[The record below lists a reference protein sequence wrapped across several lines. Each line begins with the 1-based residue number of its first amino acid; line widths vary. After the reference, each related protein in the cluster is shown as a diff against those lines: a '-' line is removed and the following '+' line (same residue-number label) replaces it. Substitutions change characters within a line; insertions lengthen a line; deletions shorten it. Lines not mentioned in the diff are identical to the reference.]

1 MRYITNLSE
10 LEVFYMATKRVVVIT
25 GGASGI
31 GREACL
37 KFAKEGDRVVVAD
50 FNEAGGLETVERIQS
65 AGGEAIFVKVD
76 VTKQAEVEALVEKAV
91 EVYGRID
98 VMFNN
103 AGIGGAG
110 PVLTQDMDLYH
121 RTINVNQHGVAY
133 GIMAAGNKMK
143 ELGIQGVIINTASV
157 FGFLASPGTFA
168 YHATKGA
175 VIMMSKSA
183 ALELSPHHIRVV
195 AVAPGA
201 VDTPIIQGFKD
212 KGMLDSMRAKV
223 IGGELTQPETVA
235 NTVYLISL
243 PDAEAINGSVVM
255 ADQGYASFK

>member
-1 MRYITNLSE
+1 MSE
-10 LEVFYMATKRVVVIT
+10 QRVAVIT

-31 GREACL
+31 GRQVSL
-37 KFAKEGDRVVVAD
+37 KFARKGDRVVVAD
-50 FNEAGGLETVERIQS
+50 YNEAAGQETVDMIKKE
-65 AGGEAIFVKVD
+65 GGEATFVQVD
-76 VTKQAEVEALVEKAV
+76 VSKQESVETLVDKAV
-91 EVYGRID
+91 ELYGRID
-98 VMFNN
+98 VMHNN

-110 PVLTQDMDLYH
+110 PVLEQNMDLYH

-133 GIMAAGNKMK
+133 GIIAAGRKMK
-143 ELGIQGVIINTASV
+143 ELGIKGVIINTASV

-183 ALELSPHHIRVV
+183 ALELAPYGIRVV

-201 VDTPIIQGFKD
+201 VDTPIIQGYKD
-212 KGMLDSMRAKV
+212 SGMLDSMRAKV
-223 IGGELTQPETVA
+223 MGGELTQPEVVA
-235 NTVYLISL
+235 DTVYLVSL
-243 PDAEAINGSVVM
+243 DEAAAITGSVVM

>member
-1 MRYITNLSE
+1 MSE
-10 LEVFYMATKRVVVIT
+10 QRVAVIT

-31 GREACL
+31 GRQVSL
-37 KFAKEGDRVVVAD
+37 KFARKGDRVVVAD
-50 FNEAGGLETVERIQS
+50 YNEAAGQETVELIKKE
-65 AGGEAIFVKVD
+65 GGEATFVQVD
-76 VTKQAEVEALVEKAV
+76 VSKQESVEALVDKAV
-91 EVYGRID
+91 EFYGRID
-98 VMFNN
+98 VMHNN

-110 PVLTQDMDLYH
+110 PVLEQNMDLYH

-133 GIMAAGNKMK
+133 GIIAAGRKMK
-143 ELGIQGVIINTASV
+143 ELGIKGVIINTASV

-183 ALELSPHHIRVV
+183 ALELAPYGIRVV

-201 VDTPIIQGFKD
+201 VDTPIIQGYKD
-212 KGMLDSMRAKV
+212 SGMLDSMRAKV
-223 IGGELTQPETVA
+223 MGGELTQPEVVA
-235 NTVYLISL
+235 DTVYLVSL
-243 PDAEAINGSVVM
+243 DEAAAITGSVVM

>member
-1 MRYITNLSE
+1 MT
-10 LEVFYMATKRVVVIT
+10 TTQRVAVIT

-31 GREACL
+31 GRQTCL
-37 KFAKEGDRVVVAD
+37 KFARKGDRVVVAD
-50 FNEAGGLETVERIQS
+50 FNEAAGMETVEHIKKE
-65 AGGEAIFVKVD
+65 GGEAIFVKVD
-76 VTKQAEVEALVEKAV
+76 VSSQESVQALVDEAV
-91 EVYGRID
+91 AKFGRID

-110 PVLTQDMDLYH
+110 PVLTQNMDLYH
-121 RTINVNQHGVAY
+121 KTIGVNQHGVAY

-143 ELGIQGVIINTASV
+143 ELGIKGVIINTASV

-183 ALELSPHHIRVV
+183 ALELAPHGIRVI
-195 AVAPGA
+195 AIAPGA

-212 KGMLDSMRAKV
+212 NGMLESMKAKV
-223 IGGELTQPETVA
+223 MGGELTKPETVA
-235 NTVYLISL
+235 NSVYLLSL
-243 PDAEAINGSVVM
+243 EEADAINGSVVM
-255 ADQGYASFK
+255 VDQGYASFK

>member
-1 MRYITNLSE
+1 MT
-10 LEVFYMATKRVVVIT
+10 TTTRVAVIT

-31 GREACL
+31 GREASL
-37 KFAKEGDRVVVAD
+37 LFARKGDRVVVAD
-50 FNEAGGLETVERIQS
+50 YNEAGGRETVERIKQE
-65 AGGEAIFVKVD
+65 GGEALFVQVD
-76 VTKQAEVEALVEKAV
+76 VSKQESVEALVEQAAAA
-91 EVYGRID
+91 YGRID

-110 PVLTQDMDLYH
+110 PVLDQNMDLYH

-133 GIMAAGNKMK
+133 GIIAAGRKMK
-143 ELGIQGVIINTASV
+143 ELGINGVIINTTSV

-183 ALELSPHHIRVV
+183 ALELAPYGIRVV
-195 AVAPGA
+195 AIAPGA
-201 VDTPIIQGFKD
+201 VDTPIIQGYKD
-212 KGMLDSMRAKV
+212 AGMLDSMRAKV
-223 IGGELTQPETVA
+223 MGGELTKPEAVA
-235 NTVYLISL
+235 KTVYLVSL
-243 PDAEAINGSVVM
+243 EEAEAITGSVVM

>member
-1 MRYITNLSE
+1 MTTS
-10 LEVFYMATKRVVVIT
+10 KRVAVIT

-31 GREACL
+31 GRETSL
-37 KFAKEGDRVVVAD
+37 HFARKGDRVVVAD
-50 FNEAGGLETVERIQS
+50 FNEAGGLETVEQIVKE
-65 AGGEAIFVKVD
+65 GGEAIFVKVD
-76 VTKQAEVEALVEKAV
+76 VSKQEEVDALVDKAV
-91 EVYGRID
+91 EAYGRID

-110 PVLTQDMDLYH
+110 PVLDQNMDLYH
-121 RTINVNQHGVAY
+121 RTIAINQHGVAY
-133 GIMAAGNKMK
+133 GIMAAGRKMR
-143 ELGIQGVIINTASV
+143 ELGIKGIIINTASV

-183 ALELSPHHIRVV
+183 ALDLSPHGIRVV

-201 VDTPIIQGFKD
+201 VDTPIIQGYKD
-212 KGMLDSMRAKV
+212 NGMLDSMRAKV
-223 IGGELTQPETVA
+223 MGGELTKPEA
-235 NTVYLISL
+235 LAKTVYLISL
-243 PDAEAINGSVVM
+243 DEAEAINGSVVM

>member
-1 MRYITNLSE
+1 MSE
-10 LEVFYMATKRVVVIT
+10 QRVAVIT

-31 GREACL
+31 GRQVSL
-37 KFAKEGDRVVVAD
+37 KFARKGDRVVVAD
-50 FNEAGGLETVERIQS
+50 YNEAAGQETVDMIKKE
-65 AGGEAIFVKVD
+65 GGEATFVQVD
-76 VTKQAEVEALVEKAV
+76 VSKQESVEALVDKAI
-91 EVYGRID
+91 ELYGRID
-98 VMFNN
+98 VMHNN

-110 PVLTQDMDLYH
+110 PVLEQNMDLYH

-133 GIMAAGNKMK
+133 GIIAAGRKMK
-143 ELGIQGVIINTASV
+143 ELGIKGVIINTASV

-183 ALELSPHHIRVV
+183 ALELAPYGIRVV

-201 VDTPIIQGFKD
+201 VDTPIIQGYKD
-212 KGMLDSMRAKV
+212 SGMLDSMRAKV
-223 IGGELTQPETVA
+223 MGGELTQPEVVA
-235 NTVYLISL
+235 DTVYLVSL
-243 PDAEAINGSVVM
+243 DEAAAITGSVVM

>member
-1 MRYITNLSE
+1 MSE
-10 LEVFYMATKRVVVIT
+10 QRVAVIT

-31 GREACL
+31 GRQVSL
-37 KFAKEGDRVVVAD
+37 KFARKGDRVVVAD
-50 FNEAGGLETVERIQS
+50 FNETAGQETVEMIK
-65 AGGEAIFVKVD
+65 AEGGEASFVQVD
-76 VTKQAEVEALVEKAV
+76 VSKQESVEALVDKAV
-91 EVYGRID
+91 ELYGRID
-98 VMFNN
+98 VMHNN

-110 PVLTQDMDLYH
+110 PVLEQNMDLYH

-133 GIMAAGNKMK
+133 GIIAAGRKMK
-143 ELGIQGVIINTASV
+143 ELGIKGVIINTASV

-183 ALELSPHHIRVV
+183 ALELAPYGIRVV

-201 VDTPIIQGFKD
+201 VDTPIIQGYKD
-212 KGMLDSMRAKV
+212 SGMLDSMRAKV
-223 IGGELTQPETVA
+223 MGGELTQPEVVA
-235 NTVYLISL
+235 DTVYLVSL
-243 PDAEAINGSVVM
+243 DEAAAITGSVVM

>member
-1 MRYITNLSE
+1 
-10 LEVFYMATKRVVVIT
+10 MATQRVAVIT

-31 GREACL
+31 GRQACL
-37 KFAKEGDRVVVAD
+37 TFARKGDRVVVAD
-50 FNEAGGLETVERIQS
+50 YNEAGGAETAEMIKQ
-65 AGGEAIFVKVD
+65 AGGEALFVQVD
-76 VTKQAEVEALVEKAV
+76 VSKQESVEALVQQAV
-91 EVYGRID
+91 AAYGRID

-110 PVLTQDMDLYH
+110 PVLEQNMDLYH

-133 GIMAAGNKMK
+133 GIIAAGKAMK
-143 ELGIQGVIINTASV
+143 ELGIRGVIINTASV

-183 ALELSPHHIRVV
+183 ALELAPYGIRVV

-212 KGMLDSMRAKV
+212 KGMLESMKQKV
-223 IGGELTQPETVA
+223 MGGELTRPETVA
-235 NTVYLISL
+235 NTVYLISM
-243 PDAEAINGSVVM
+243 DEAEAINGSVVM

>member
-1 MRYITNLSE
+1 MSE
-10 LEVFYMATKRVVVIT
+10 QRVAVIT

-31 GREACL
+31 GRQVSL
-37 KFAKEGDRVVVAD
+37 KFARKGDRVVVAD
-50 FNEAGGLETVERIQS
+50 FNETAGQETVDMIKKE
-65 AGGEAIFVKVD
+65 GGEATFLQVD
-76 VTKQAEVEALVEKAV
+76 VSKQESVEALVDKAV
-91 EVYGRID
+91 ELYGRID
-98 VMFNN
+98 VMHNN

-110 PVLTQDMDLYH
+110 PVLEQNMDLYH

-133 GIMAAGNKMK
+133 GIIAAGRKMK

-183 ALELSPHHIRVV
+183 ALELAPYGIRVV

-201 VDTPIIQGFKD
+201 VDTPIIQGYKD
-212 KGMLDSMRAKV
+212 SGMLDSMRAKV
-223 IGGELTQPETVA
+223 MGGELTQPEVVA
-235 NTVYLISL
+235 DTVYLVSL
-243 PDAEAINGSVVM
+243 DEAAAITGSVVM

>member
-1 MRYITNLSE
+1 MSE
-10 LEVFYMATKRVVVIT
+10 QRVAVIT

-31 GREACL
+31 GRQVSL
-37 KFAKEGDRVVVAD
+37 KFARKGDRVVVAD
-50 FNEAGGLETVERIQS
+50 FNETAGKETVDLIKAE
-65 AGGEAIFVKVD
+65 GGEASFVQVD
-76 VTKQAEVEALVEKAV
+76 VSKQESVEALVDKAV
-91 EVYGRID
+91 ELYGRID
-98 VMFNN
+98 VMHNN

-110 PVLTQDMDLYH
+110 PVLEQNMDLYH

-133 GIMAAGNKMK
+133 GIIAAGRRMK
-143 ELGIQGVIINTASV
+143 ELGIKGVIINTASV

-183 ALELSPHHIRVV
+183 ALELAPYGIRVV

-201 VDTPIIQGFKD
+201 VDTPIIQGYKD
-212 KGMLDSMRAKV
+212 SGLLDSMRAKV
-223 IGGELTQPETVA
+223 MGGELTQPEVVA
-235 NTVYLISL
+235 DTVYLVSL
-243 PDAEAINGSVVM
+243 DEAAAITGSVVM

>member
-1 MRYITNLSE
+1 MSE
-10 LEVFYMATKRVVVIT
+10 QRVAVIT

-31 GREACL
+31 GRQVSL
-37 KFAKEGDRVVVAD
+37 KFARKGDRVVVAD
-50 FNEAGGLETVERIQS
+50 YNEAAGQETVDMIKKE
-65 AGGEAIFVKVD
+65 GGEATFVQVD
-76 VTKQAEVEALVEKAV
+76 VSKQESVEALVDKAV
-91 EVYGRID
+91 ELYGRID
-98 VMFNN
+98 VMHNN

-110 PVLTQDMDLYH
+110 PVLEQNMDLYH

-133 GIMAAGNKMK
+133 GIIAAGRKMK
-143 ELGIQGVIINTASV
+143 ELGIKGVIINTASV

-183 ALELSPHHIRVV
+183 ALELAPYGIRVV

-201 VDTPIIQGFKD
+201 VDTPIIQGYKD
-212 KGMLDSMRAKV
+212 SGMLDSMRAKV
-223 IGGELTQPETVA
+223 MGGELTRPEVVA
-235 NTVYLISL
+235 DTVYLVSL
-243 PDAEAINGSVVM
+243 DEAAAITGSVVM

>member
-1 MRYITNLSE
+1 MSE
-10 LEVFYMATKRVVVIT
+10 QRVAVIT

-31 GREACL
+31 GRQVSL
-37 KFAKEGDRVVVAD
+37 KFARKGDRVVVAD
-50 FNEAGGLETVERIQS
+50 FNESAGQETVDMIKAE
-65 AGGEAIFVKVD
+65 GGEASFVQVD
-76 VTKQAEVEALVEKAV
+76 VSKQESVEALVDKAV
-91 EVYGRID
+91 ELYGRID
-98 VMFNN
+98 VMHNN

-110 PVLTQDMDLYH
+110 PVLEQNMDLYH

-133 GIMAAGNKMK
+133 GIIAAGRKMK
-143 ELGIQGVIINTASV
+143 ELGIKGVIINTASV

-183 ALELSPHHIRVV
+183 ALELAPYGIRVV

-201 VDTPIIQGFKD
+201 VDTPIIQGYKD
-212 KGMLDSMRAKV
+212 SGMLDSMRAKV
-223 IGGELTQPETVA
+223 MGGELTQPEVVA
-235 NTVYLISL
+235 DTVYLVSL
-243 PDAEAINGSVVM
+243 DEAAAITGSVVM

>member
-1 MRYITNLSE
+1 MSE
-10 LEVFYMATKRVVVIT
+10 QRVAVIT

-31 GREACL
+31 GRQVSL
-37 KFAKEGDRVVVAD
+37 KFARKGDRVVVAD
-50 FNEAGGLETVERIQS
+50 FNETAGQETVDLIKAE
-65 AGGEAIFVKVD
+65 GGEASFVQVD
-76 VTKQAEVEALVEKAV
+76 VSKQESVEALVDKAV
-91 EVYGRID
+91 ELYGRID
-98 VMFNN
+98 VMHNN

-110 PVLTQDMDLYH
+110 PVLEQNMDLYH

-133 GIMAAGNKMK
+133 GIIAAGRKMK
-143 ELGIQGVIINTASV
+143 ELGIKGVIINTASV

-183 ALELSPHHIRVV
+183 ALELAPYGIRVV

-201 VDTPIIQGFKD
+201 VDTPIIQGYKD
-212 KGMLDSMRAKV
+212 SGLLDSMRAKV
-223 IGGELTQPETVA
+223 MGGELTQPEVVA
-235 NTVYLISL
+235 DTVYLVSL
-243 PDAEAINGSVVM
+243 DEAAAITGSVVM

>member
-1 MRYITNLSE
+1 MSE
-10 LEVFYMATKRVVVIT
+10 QRVAVIT

-31 GREACL
+31 GRQVSL
-37 KFAKEGDRVVVAD
+37 KFARKGDRVVVAD
-50 FNEAGGLETVERIQS
+50 YNEAAGQETVELIKKE
-65 AGGEAIFVKVD
+65 GGEATFVQVD
-76 VTKQAEVEALVEKAV
+76 VSKQESVEALVDKAV
-91 EVYGRID
+91 ELYGRID
-98 VMFNN
+98 VMHNN

-110 PVLTQDMDLYH
+110 PVLEQNMDLYQ

-133 GIMAAGNKMK
+133 GIIAAGRKMK
-143 ELGIQGVIINTASV
+143 ELGIKGVIINTASV

-183 ALELSPHHIRVV
+183 ALELAPYGIRVV

-201 VDTPIIQGFKD
+201 VDTPIIQGYKD
-212 KGMLDSMRAKV
+212 SGMLDSMRAKV
-223 IGGELTQPETVA
+223 MGGELTQPEVVA
-235 NTVYLISL
+235 DTVYLVSL
-243 PDAEAINGSVVM
+243 DEAAAITGSVVM

>member
-1 MRYITNLSE
+1 MS
-10 LEVFYMATKRVVVIT
+10 MKRVAVIT

-31 GREACL
+31 GRETCI
-37 KFAKEGDRVVVAD
+37 KFAKEGDQVIVAD
-50 FNEAGGLETVERIQS
+50 FNEKGGQETVELIRS
-65 AGGEAIFVKVD
+65 TGGEAEFVKVD
-76 VTKQAEVEALVEKAV
+76 VTKLEEVEALVEKAV
-91 EVYGRID
+91 GFYGRID
-98 VMFNN
+98 IMFNN

-133 GIMAAGNKMK
+133 GIIAAGNKMK
-143 ELGIQGVIINTASV
+143 ALGIQGVIINTASV

-183 ALELSPHHIRVV
+183 ALELSPYGIRVV

-212 KGMLDSMRAKV
+212 RGMLDSMRAKV
-223 IGGELTQPETVA
+223 IGGELTKPEMVA
-235 NTVYLISL
+235 NTVYLLSL
-243 PDAEAINGSVVM
+243 KDAEAINGSVVM